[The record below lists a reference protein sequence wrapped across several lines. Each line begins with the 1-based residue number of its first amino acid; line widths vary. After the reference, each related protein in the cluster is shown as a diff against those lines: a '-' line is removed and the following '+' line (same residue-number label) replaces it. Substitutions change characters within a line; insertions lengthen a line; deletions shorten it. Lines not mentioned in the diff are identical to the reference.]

1 MIRREELVEIGVY
14 NKPHGVNGEISASV
28 DCEMELLRR
37 FSCFVSNIDG
47 IFVPF
52 FVEAIRKKSHQSA
65 LLQIEGIAS
74 EKDAAML
81 VNKSIFV
88 KKDEFNALA
97 DEYDSDEMPIDYFIG
112 YKAIVNGKALGEI
125 VDFDDSTANVLFTIR
140 DAQSGKHV
148 LVPAVED
155 FISGILPEQQQI
167 EFEVPEEL
175 LNL

>member
-1 MIRREELVEIGVY
+1 MITREELVEIGVY

-28 DCEMELLRR
+28 DCEVELLRR
-37 FSCFVSNIDG
+37 FSCLVSDIDG

-52 FVEAIRKKSHQSA
+52 FVESIRRKTHQSA
-65 LLQIEGIAS
+65 LLQIEGIGN

-97 DEYDSDEMPIDYFIG
+97 EEYDSDEMPIDYFIG
-112 YKAIVNGKALGEI
+112 YQAIVNGKELGEI

-140 DAQSGKHV
+140 DSQTGKDV

-155 FISGILPEQQQI
+155 FICGILPEQQVI
-167 EFEVPEEL
+167 EFEVPEDL